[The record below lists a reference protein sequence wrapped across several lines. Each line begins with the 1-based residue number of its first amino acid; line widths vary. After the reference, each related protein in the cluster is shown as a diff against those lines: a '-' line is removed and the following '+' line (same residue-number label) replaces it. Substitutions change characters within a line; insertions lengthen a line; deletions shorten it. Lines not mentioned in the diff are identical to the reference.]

1 MYQKWI
7 LKITDSLMSSFDLDT
22 WSINRVSY
30 REAFSGIIWLSQGQI
45 WSTTL
50 DIWSATFGLLQ

>member
-1 MYQKWI
+1 
-7 LKITDSLMSSFDLDT
+7 MSSFDLDA

-50 DIWSATFGLLQ
+50 DIWSTTFGLLQ